1 MSLGKKIKELREE
14 KLISIREL
22 GRRTDVTGM
31 HISNLEKGK
40 VNASPELVNK
50 IASALDANTDELL
63 HLADRVDPAVVDV
76 IQKNPMAVPS
86 FLRSAKDLSPKE
98 WEKMQNYLDA
108 MKSFKSL
115 NAMKSFKSLDALKSL
130 KSQKS
135 KKRAK

>member
-14 KLISIREL
+14 KRISIREL
-22 GRRTDVTGM
+22 GRRTEVTGM

-40 VNASPELVNK
+40 VNASPELVSK

-98 WEKMQNYLDA
+98 WEKMQKYLDS
-108 MKSFKSL
+108 MKSSKSP
-115 NAMKSFKSLDALKSL
+115 
-130 KSQKS
+130 KS